1 MRHGQQGSVGK
12 GMIRTKTTLIVGA
25 GASQEIHMPSG
36 PELLDRT
43 AQAYDFYRFG
53 GEQMTK
59 DSSAL
64 LRHLGK
70 LAERPGNSQ
79 EKLFAATE
87 RLRTAAKMS
96 LLIDTAIEQNDDNPL
111 VALCGKLAIAHFICQ
126 GEARSNLRATPMYPG
141 ELPLKA
147 GDFWLLELGKLMTT
161 GVPRSRVHQCFEN
174 LSIISFNYDRSIEH
188 FLPYALMTAYGMT
201 LLEAQRTVSEHLR
214 IVHPYGTIGRLP
226 WQKGDAPDVEWG
238 NESPWNM
245 AALLTQIRT
254 PSELMADTRALT
266 ELRNAMI
273 KSQRIVFMGFGY
285 HPQNVDLL
293 IDTSFSHNPDVVA
306 GISGLAGPAQT
317 TVVRMLRRKLNLD
330 KDDRLM
336 VVGAKCFDL
345 MRDYGMLLES

>member
-1 MRHGQQGSVGK
+1 MAAAS

-25 GASQEIHMPSG
+25 GASQEIHLPSG
-36 PELLDRT
+36 PDLLDRT

-59 DSSAL
+59 DSSML

-70 LAERPGNSQ
+70 LAERPGNTQ

-87 RLRTAAKMS
+87 RLRIAARMS
-96 LLIDTAIEQNDDNPL
+96 SLIDTAIEQNDDNPL
-111 VALCGKLAIAHFICQ
+111 VSVCGKLAIAHFICQ
-126 GEARSNLRATPMYPG
+126 GEARSNLRPAPKNPG
-141 ELPLKA
+141 ELPLQA
-147 GDFWLLELGKLMTT
+147 GDFWLLELGKLMTA

-174 LSIISFNYDRSIEH
+174 LTIVSFNYDRAIEH
-188 FLPYALMTAYGMT
+188 FLPYALITAYGMT
-201 LLEAQRTVSEHLR
+201 LLEAQRIVSEHLK

-226 WQKGDAPDVEWG
+226 WQKGEGPDVEWG
-238 NESPWNM
+238 NENPWNM
-245 AALLTQIRT
+245 NSLLNQIRT
-254 PSELMADTRALT
+254 PSELMANMRAVT

-285 HPQNVDLL
+285 HPQNIDLL
-293 IDTSFSHNPDVVA
+293 IDTGFSHNPDVVA
-306 GISGLAGPAQT
+306 GIHGLAGPAQT

-336 VVGAKCFDL
+336 IVNAKCFDL
-345 MRDYGMLLES
+345 MRDYAMLLES